1 VKRKVS
7 VFFCRISDGTG
18 VSSPRNIFFSASVCS
33 SNLLTPA
40 QSPKIL
46 LCRPSPSGGPV
57 YLTPAQSPKILLCR
71 PSPSGGP
78 V

>member
-1 VKRKVS
+1 MKRKVS

-57 YLTPAQSPKILLCR
+57 
-71 PSPSGGP
+71 
-78 V
+78 